1 MFHIIYDGPNGPYS
15 VKGNY
20 KTLHVAIDE
29 AHDFLNE
36 CAGTVREVSIVKTV
50 GEVKLK
56 DMPTEFIPA
65 PILSVDDLDKDPSPS
80 HIKVKGG
87 FSEAMAR
94 ASERLIGEVIEG
106 MAQIAMQSSPV
117 TQSPP
122 EPAVVLPIDETP
134 EAPESPKVGD
144 KAKEFLEKVA
154 AGADPNA
161 AAEEVQGVEVAV
173 KRPRGRPRK
182 NEVPEPPAV
191 PETPAEPQGEAILD
205 DGGIPTIPSAADVT
219 IPAPE
224 YDPFEGEDTTGTK
237 LAEKPAQPSK
247 PSPSGIREPE
257 SFWDCEECGSSVS
270 DFKDNCWNCG
280 KTRGVIIPSAADVK
294 LTETYLGID
303 MDPFPTHWNQEPVS
317 KEGGESGGG
326 EMKALNTVLSQSG
339 YGGDLRHKAAGAILN
354 DPFISSL
361 NDLNKYQAHVI
372 MRWFEL
378 AGLANMAALKWEVG
392 NITPPGTKLPETPT
406 K

>member
-20 KTLHVAIDE
+20 KTLHVAIGE

-50 GEVKLK
+50 GKVKLK
-56 DMPTEFIPA
+56 DLPTEFIPA
-65 PILSVDDLDKDPSPS
+65 PILSAGDLDKDPNPS
-80 HIKVKGG
+80 RIKVEGG
-87 FSEAMAR
+87 FTEAMAR

-106 MAQIAMQSSPV
+106 IAPIEPIQSSPV

-122 EPAVVLPIDETP
+122 EPAVVLPIDET
-134 EAPESPKVGD
+134 PESPKVGD

-182 NEVPEPPAV
+182 NESPEPPAA
-191 PETPAEPQGEAILD
+191 PEAPAEPQSEVIPED
-205 DGGIPTIPSAADVT
+205 DGIPTIPLASDVL
-219 IPAPE
+219 IPEPE
-224 YDPFEGEDTTGTK
+224 YDPYEGEDLTGTK
-237 LAEKPAQPSK
+237 LTEKAAAPKPEPTGDIQEPA
-247 PSPSGIREPE
+247 
-257 SFWDCEECGSSVS
+257 SFWKCETCGSETA
-270 DFKDNCWNCG
+270 DTKEHCWNCG
-280 KTRGVIIPSAADVK
+280 KPRLVEIPSASDVQ

-303 MDPFPTHWNQEPVS
+303 MEPFPTHWHQEKVS

-326 EMKALNTVLSQSG
+326 EMKALNTVLTQSG
-339 YGGDLRHKAAGAILN
+339 YGGELRHKAVGAILN
-354 DPFISSL
+354 DPFIDSL
-361 NDLNKYQAHVI
+361 NELSKYQAHVV
-372 MRWFEL
+372 MKWFEL
-378 AGLANMAALKWEVG
+378 AGLAHMASLKWEVG
-392 NITPPGTKLPETPT
+392 NLTPPGTKLPETPT